1 MDGKSFDQLTR
12 SLKSRATRRS
22 SLFLGLAA
30 LTGAGSRAPHA
41 EAGDKKKNKNKNKN
55 KKKKK
60 KTCGKGERLCAA
72 TNTCV
77 AGVGGCCS
85 DAECPACEAK
95 FCVEGSCQCPGNT
108 ILHNGVCGL
117 FTQCKSTG
125 ERSTDFHGLDCCSDN
140 SEADGNGNSFC
151 VPGTGVCLADADCK
165 SGPCRGFMCPELYNV
180 VTRC

>member
-1 MDGKSFDQLTR
+1 MDGGTFDQLTR
-12 SLKSRATRRS
+12 SLKSRAMRRS
-22 SLFLGLAA
+22 SLILGLAA
-30 LTGAGSRAPHA
+30 LTMAGSPDRQA
-41 EAGDKKKNKNKNKN
+41 EAGGKKKPKP

-60 KTCGKGERLCAA
+60 KKMCGKGERLCAA

-85 DAECPACEAK
+85 DTECSVCEAK
-95 FCVEGSCQCPGNT
+95 FCVQGTCQCYGNT